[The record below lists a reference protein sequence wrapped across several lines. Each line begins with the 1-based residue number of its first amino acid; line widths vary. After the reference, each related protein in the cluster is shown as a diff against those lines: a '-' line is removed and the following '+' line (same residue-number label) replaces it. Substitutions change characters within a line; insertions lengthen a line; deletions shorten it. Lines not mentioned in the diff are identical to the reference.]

1 LKMTRQR
8 SGFTL
13 IELLVVIA
21 IIAVLIAL
29 LLPAVQQA
37 REAARR
43 SQCKN
48 NLKQLGLALH
58 NYLDAYSVF
67 PMGGITL
74 PSGGAYSPQ
83 ARLLPFIEGANLA
96 NLIDYDYPYG
106 SQPVNAAGV
115 KVSAVKIPIFHCPS
129 ETQIVPTL
137 DTDGSVKHWPICYAG
152 NAGEWLVWDAN
163 KKTIGSGTFGQNS
176 RLSPRDFT
184 DGMSNTL
191 MMSEVR
197 ARQPY
202 HRPDTPPT
210 TDPHGSTPDAA
221 EVSSLIGASTSIR
234 PTGHSEWVEGRSPHY
249 SFTTTLAPNTKVS
262 CASNCIDSSGT
273 TYTDVDYVSGGESP
287 TVSTWAAITSR
298 SLHIGMVHSLLADG
312 AVRSISSNID
322 LGTWRALGS
331 RSGGEVVGEF

>member
-1 LKMTRQR
+1 MTRR
-8 SGFTL
+8 RFGFTL

-58 NYLDAYSVF
+58 NYLDAYTVF
-67 PMGGITL
+67 PMGGITMAA
-74 PSGGAYSPQ
+74 GGSYSPQ
-83 ARLLPFIEGANLA
+83 ARLLPFLEGANLA
-96 NLIDYDYPYG
+96 NLIDYDFTYDK
-106 SQPVNAAGV
+106 QPGNTAGV
-115 KVSAVKIPIFHCPS
+115 KVSAVKIPVFHCPS

-137 DTDGSVKHWPICYAG
+137 DSTDGSVKHWPICYAG
-152 NAGEWLVWDAN
+152 NAGEWLVWDATS
-163 KKTIGSGTFGQNS
+163 KIIGSGAFGQNS

-184 DGMSNTL
+184 DGLSNTL

-202 HRPDTPPT
+202 HRPATAPGTPPHAT
-210 TDPHGSTPDAA
+210 TPNAA
-221 EVSSLIGASTSIR
+221 QVTSLIGASTTIR
-234 PTGHSEWVEGRSPHY
+234 TSGHTEWVEGRSPHY
-249 SFTTTLAPNTKVS
+249 SFTTTLAPNTKVPCDGS
-262 CASNCIDSSGT
+262 CTDTAGT
-273 TYTDVDYVSGGESP
+273 TYTDVDYVSASEGP
-287 TVSTWAAITSR
+287 AVSTWAAITSR
-298 SLHIGMVHSLLADG
+298 SLHTGIVHSLLADG

-322 LGTWRALGS
+322 LGTWRALGT
-331 RSGGEVVGEF
+331 RSGGETPGEF

>member
-1 LKMTRQR
+1 MTRRR

-21 IIAVLIAL
+21 IVAVLIAL

-43 SQCKN
+43 AQCKN

-58 NYLDAYSVF
+58 NYLDAYTVL

-74 PSGGAYSPQ
+74 ASGGAYSPQ

-96 NLIDYDYPYG
+96 NLINYDYPYG
-106 SQPVNAAGV
+106 SQPANAAGV
-115 KVSAVKIPIFHCPS
+115 KVSGVKIPIFHCPS
-129 ETQIVPTL
+129 ETQIVPSL

-152 NAGEWLVWDAN
+152 NAGEWLVWDATS
-163 KKTIGSGTFGQNS
+163 KKIGSGAFGQNS

-184 DGMSNTL
+184 DGLSNTL

-202 HRPDTPPT
+202 HRPAAAPT
-210 TDPHGSTPDAA
+210 TDPQGATPNVAQ
-221 EVSSLIGASTSIR
+221 VSSLIGPSTTIRAS
-234 PTGHSEWVEGRSPHY
+234 GHSEWVEGRSPHY
-249 SFTTTLAPNTKVS
+249 SFTTALAPNTQVLCGGS
-262 CASNCIDSSGT
+262 CTDTSGA
-273 TYTDVDYVSGGESP
+273 TYTDIDYVSGAEGP
-287 TVSTWAAITSR
+287 TGSTWAAITSR
-298 SLHIGMVHSLLADG
+298 SLHTGMVNSLLADG
-312 AVRSISSNID
+312 AVRS
-322 LGTWRALGS
+322 R
-331 RSGGEVVGEF
+331 VFPEFCG